1 MDATCRRLYS
11 NLVED
16 SLAEFAYDAAL
27 AELSYSFAAVP
38 TGLCI
43 RVSGYN
49 DKISVL
55 IRNVTEKAR
64 RLLVSPERLEVMKEK
79 VGVGLKMIPN

>member
-1 MDATCRRLYS
+1 MTCSSLYS
-11 NLVED
+11 EIVED

-43 RVSGYN
+43 KVSGYN

-55 IRNVTEKAR
+55 LQSVLQRAR
-64 RLLVSPERLEVMKEK
+64 TLLVNTERLEVIKEK
-79 VGVGLKMIPN
+79 VVIGLRSDSN

>member
-1 MDATCRRLYS
+1 MNKIWHSLYS
-11 NLVED
+11 DLVED

-49 DKISVL
+49 DKISIL
-55 IRNVTEKAR
+55 IRHVTEKAR
-64 RLLVSPERLEVMKEK
+64 SLLVSPERLEVMKEK
-79 VGVGLKMIPN
+79 VGVRIQVIPN

>member
-1 MDATCRRLYS
+1 
-11 NLVED
+11 
-16 SLAEFAYDAAL
+16 LAEFAYDAAL

-43 RVSGYN
+43 KVSGYN

-55 IRNVTEKAR
+55 LQHVLQRAR
-64 RLLVSPERLEVMKEK
+64 TLLVDAERLEVIKEK
-79 VGVGLKMIPN
+79 VVFGLRSDPN